1 MGPCPA
7 VNACALPIEV
17 EGSLGSGAGE
27 SRCSCGA
34 AKIAIRASPAAAI
47 RPRKAKVVARI
58 RSMRLPPAKFG
69 TRRAEGSLMWNLD
82 CTTSF
87 IDLKDGR
94 PSN

>member
-1 MGPCPA
+1 MEPCSA
-7 VNACALPIEV
+7 LSACAFEIEV

-27 SRCSCGA
+27 STCSCGA

-58 RSMRLPPAKFG
+58 RSIRLPPAKFG
-69 TRRAEGSLMWNLD
+69 TRRAAGSLMWNLD

-87 IDLKDGR
+87 IDLKDWR
-94 PSN
+94 RSD

>member
-1 MGPCPA
+1 LLLAVPTEAGALGPCST
-7 VNACALPIEV
+7 VNASAFEIEV

-27 SRCSCGA
+27 STCSCGA

-69 TRRAEGSLMWNLD
+69 TRRAERSLL
-82 CTTSF
+82 
-87 IDLKDGR
+87 
-94 PSN
+94 